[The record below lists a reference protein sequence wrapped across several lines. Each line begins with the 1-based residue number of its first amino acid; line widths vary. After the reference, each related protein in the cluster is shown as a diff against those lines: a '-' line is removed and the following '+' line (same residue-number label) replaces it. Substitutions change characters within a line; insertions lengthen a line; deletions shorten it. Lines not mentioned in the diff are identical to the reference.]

1 MTFMQLVNNAKLKNA
16 MLRMLSVGQVDL
28 GALAHFCHS
37 PQKQSEMM
45 VLSARHLNR

>member
-28 GALAHFCHS
+28 GALAHFCDS